1 MQTKDATGQ
10 NSIARERKQAVPLY
24 DTTGFQRDLLR
35 TIAALGEASGAEV
48 REALEA
54 DIEESVG
61 NGRLYQN
68 LTTLC
73 DKGFVEKDPNVRDGT
88 TNSYSLT
95 DLGEAVFGSHLRWMC
110 STGGGE

>member
-10 NSIARERKQAVPLY
+10 NSIGRESKQAVPLY

-48 REALEA
+48 QDTLEA
-54 DIEESVG
+54 DCGEGIG

-73 DKGFVEKDPNVRDGT
+73 DKGFVEKDQDLREGT

-95 DLGEAVFGSHLRWMC
+95 DEGEAAFGSHLRWMC